1 MKYFLYYCFLII
13 FIIFMS
19 HINLMQNVEN
29 FTPKMREMYRP
40 IFRNTRIISEGFYE
54 KTMTNFSNLLR
65 KFGIM

>member
-19 HINLMQNVEN
+19 YINSLQNLEH

-40 IFRNTRIISEGFYE
+40 ILRNTRIISEGFY
-54 KTMTNFSNLLR
+54 
-65 KFGIM
+65 